1 MFNNWTIFDNYN
13 NFTINDEI
21 KSKLNLYYELLES
34 ENKKYNLTRITQL
47 DEVFEK
53 HFLDSLLFVEQHKIT
68 NQKIADIG
76 TGPGFPGIVL
86 KIFFPDIKLTLIESN
101 NKKVNF
107 LKLVVEKLGLKDV
120 EILNKRAEELTDL
133 YKEKFDIIVSRA
145 VAYLDI
151 ILEIGVQL
159 LKVNGTYIL
168 LKGPRAYQEI
178 EDLKNKDKKMGLEL
192 VKTQEISDT
201 GFGIRVNLFYKKI
214 AVTSSAFPRKYSQIK
229 KESK

>member
-133 YKEKFDIIVSRA
+133 YKEN
-145 VAYLDI
+145 L
-151 ILEIGVQL
+151 ILLLVVQL
-159 LKVNGTYIL
+159 LI
-168 LKGPRAYQEI
+168 
-178 EDLKNKDKKMGLEL
+178 
-192 VKTQEISDT
+192 
-201 GFGIRVNLFYKKI
+201 
-214 AVTSSAFPRKYSQIK
+214 
-229 KESK
+229 